1 MIMAEGE
8 DSGTFS
14 TIKDPIKLISCNEGK
29 DNAVGHS
36 NADDKDAVSVSWKAP
51 KGFKGKVNVFTFN
64 FVKSNFVFIN
74 YEGVFCGNCCRAEQR
89 RNLQVL
95 AKYQVK

>member
-51 KGFKGKVNVFTFN
+51 KGFKGKVNIFAFN
-64 FVKSNFVFIN
+64 FVKSNFVFFN
-74 YEGVFCGNCCRAEQR
+74 D
-89 RNLQVL
+89 
-95 AKYQVK
+95 